1 MKNMIIHG
9 AIGDTYGAAFEFAER
24 SFIQKENTLTK
35 YLTGK
40 YTDDT
45 QMAIGVAELI
55 LENQEWT
62 SLNIANKFV
71 EVFQRDFRKGYA
83 RRFSQL
89 MTEVKDGQE
98 LLDRIIPKSERN
110 GAAMRAYPIGV
121 FEDEKEVLAK
131 AKIQGEVTHQT
142 KKAIDA
148 AEAIALMS
156 HYFIFQKGNKNQ
168 LIEYLADVQG
178 REWKA
183 NWNGEVKIDGEETV
197 EAVLYVFEK
206 TNTLQ
211 DALRMSID
219 LGGDTDTVASL
230 ALAIG
235 SLTNEFKKDLP
246 QWMYDDLE
254 NEKYG
259 KDYMKDLDEQL
270 IKKIKTI

>member
-1 MKNMIIHG
+1 MIIHG

-24 SFIQKENTLTK
+24 SFIKKENTLTK

-83 RRFSQL
+83 GRFSQL
-89 MTEVKDGQE
+89 MTDVLDGQE

-110 GAAMRAYPIGV
+110 GAAMRAYPIGI
-121 FEDEKEVLAK
+121 FADEKEVLAK
-131 AKIQGEVTHQT
+131 AKTQGEVTHQT

-156 HYFIFQKGNKNQ
+156 HYFIYQKGNKNQ
-168 LIEYLADVQG
+168 LLEYLADVQG
-178 REWKA
+178 RVWKP
-183 NWNGEVKIDGEETV
+183 NWYGEVRIDGEETV

-206 TNTLQ
+206 TNTLK
-211 DALRMSID
+211 DALQKSIH

-235 SLTNEFKKDLP
+235 SLTEEFENDLP
-246 QWMYDDLE
+246 KWMYDDLE
-254 NEKYG
+254 NVKFG
-259 KDYMKDLDEQL
+259 KDYMMSLDTQL
-270 IKKIKTI
+270 KKKIKSIII

>member
-1 MKNMIIHG
+1 MIIHG

-24 SFIQKENTLTK
+24 TFIQKENTLTK

-89 MTEVKDGQE
+89 MTEVHDGQE

-110 GAAMRAYPIGV
+110 GAAMRAYPIGI
-121 FEDEKEVLAK
+121 FEDEKEVLVK

-168 LIEYLADVQG
+168 LIEYLADVQR

-211 DALRMSID
+211 DALRMSIN

-235 SLTNEFKKDLP
+235 SLTEEFEKDLP
-246 QWMYDDLE
+246 QWMYNDLE

-259 KDYMKDLDEQL
+259 KSYMEILDQKL
-270 IKKIKTI
+270 WKKIKITTR

>member
-1 MKNMIIHG
+1 MIIHG

-24 SFIQKENTLTK
+24 NFIQKENTLTK

-45 QMAIGVAELI
+45 QMAIGIAELI

-71 EVFQRDFRKGYA
+71 EVFQRDFREGYA

-89 MTEVKDGQE
+89 MTEVKSGQE

-110 GAAMRAYPIGV
+110 GAAMRAYPIGI
-121 FEDEKEVLAK
+121 FEDENEVLAK

-148 AEAIALMS
+148 AKAIALMS

-178 REWKA
+178 REWKS
-183 NWNGEVKIDGEETV
+183 NWKGEVKIDGEETI

-206 TNTLQ
+206 TNTLK
-211 DALRMSID
+211 DALQLSIN

-235 SLTNEFKKDLP
+235 SLTEEFEKDLP

-254 NEKYG
+254 NEKFG
-259 KDYMKDLDEQL
+259 KEYMMNLDKKL
-270 IKKIKTI
+270 GGKIKVI

>member
-1 MKNMIIHG
+1 MIIHG
-9 AIGDTYGAAFEFAER
+9 AIGDTYGAAFEFASR
-24 SFIQKENTLTK
+24 SFIEKENTLTK
-35 YLTGK
+35 FVTEK

-45 QMAIGVAELI
+45 QMAIGVTELI

-62 SLNIANKFV
+62 SINIANKFV

-98 LLDRIIPKSERN
+98 LLHRIIPKSERN
-110 GAAMRAYPIGV
+110 GAAMRAYPIGI
-121 FEDEKEVLAK
+121 FEDEKDVLAK

-156 HYFIFQKGNKNQ
+156 HYFRYQKGSKNQ
-168 LIEYLADVQG
+168 LLEYLADVQG
-178 REWKA
+178 RVWKP
-183 NWNGEVKIDGEETV
+183 NWYGEVRIDGEETV

-206 TNTLQ
+206 TNTLK
-211 DALRMSID
+211 DALQKSIH

-235 SLTNEFKKDLP
+235 SLTDEFENDLP

-259 KDYMKDLDEQL
+259 KDYMVNLDKRL
-270 IKKIKTI
+270 LAKIKIV

>member
-1 MKNMIIHG
+1 MIIHG
-9 AIGDTYGAAFEFAER
+9 AIGDTYGAAFGFAER

-35 YLTGK
+35 YLSGK

-71 EVFQRDFRKGYA
+71 EVFQRDFRIGYA
-83 RRFSQL
+83 KRFSQL
-89 MTEVKDGQE
+89 MTEVHDGQE

-110 GAAMRAYPIGV
+110 GAAMRAFPIGV

-156 HYFIFQKGNKNQ
+156 HYFMYQKGNKNQ
-168 LIEYLADVQG
+168 LVEYLADVQS
-178 REWKA
+178 RVWKP
-183 NWNGEVKIDGEETV
+183 NWYGEVRIDGEETV

-206 TNTLQ
+206 TNTLK
-211 DALRMSID
+211 DALQKSIH

-235 SLTNEFKKDLP
+235 SLTEEFESDLP

-259 KDYMKDLDEQL
+259 KDYIKILDQKLME
-270 IKKIKTI
+270 KITK

>member
-1 MKNMIIHG
+1 MIIHG
-9 AIGDTYGAAFEFAER
+9 AIGDTYGAAFEFASR
-24 SFIQKENTLTK
+24 SFIEKENTLTR
-35 YLTGK
+35 YITEK

-62 SLNIANKFV
+62 SINIANKFV

-98 LLDRIIPKSERN
+98 LLNRIIPKSERN
-110 GAAMRAYPIGV
+110 GAAMRAYPIGI
-121 FEDEKEVLAK
+121 FENEKKVLAK
-131 AKIQGEVTHQT
+131 AKLQGEVTHQT

-156 HYFIFQKGNKNQ
+156 HYFIYQKGNKKQ
-168 LIEYLADVQG
+168 LLEYLADVQG
-178 REWKA
+178 RVWKP
-183 NWNGEVKIDGEETV
+183 NWYGEVRIDGEETV
-197 EAVLYVFEK
+197 EAVLYVLEK
-206 TNTLQ
+206 TKTLKE
-211 DALRMSID
+211 ALQKSIH

-235 SLTNEFKKDLP
+235 SLTEEFENDLP

-254 NEKYG
+254 NEKFG
-259 KDYMKDLDEQL
+259 KDYMMNLDTQL
-270 IKKIKTI
+270 KNKIKAIIK

>member
-1 MKNMIIHG
+1 MIIYG

-24 SFIQKENTLTK
+24 SFIEKENTLTK

-71 EVFQRDFRKGYA
+71 DVFQRDFRKGYA

-89 MTEVKDGQE
+89 MTEVKDGRE

-142 KKAIDA
+142 KRAIDA

-156 HYFIFQKGNKNQ
+156 HFFIYQKGNKKQ
-168 LIEYLADVQG
+168 LLEYLTDVQG
-178 REWKA
+178 RVWKP
-183 NWNGEVKIDGEETV
+183 NWNGEVRIDGEETV

-211 DALRMSID
+211 DALKLSIH

-230 ALAIG
+230 VLAIG
-235 SLTNEFKKDLP
+235 SLTSEFENNLP
-246 QWMYDDLE
+246 QWMFDDLE
-254 NEKYG
+254 NEKFG
-259 KDYMKDLDEQL
+259 KDYIKILDDKL
-270 IKKIKTI
+270 IKKITTK

>member
-1 MKNMIIHG
+1 MIIHG

-24 SFIQKENTLTK
+24 SFIEKENTLMK
-35 YLTGK
+35 YLSGK

-62 SLNIANKFV
+62 SFNIANKFV

-110 GAAMRAYPIGV
+110 GAAMRAYPIGI
-121 FEDEKEVLAK
+121 FEDEKEVLVK
-131 AKIQGEVTHQT
+131 AKIQGAVTHQT

-178 REWKA
+178 KQWKA

-206 TNTLQ
+206 TDTLQ
-211 DALRMSID
+211 DALRMSIN

-235 SLTNEFKKDLP
+235 SLTTEFENNLP

-254 NEKYG
+254 NEKFG
-259 KDYMKDLDEQL
+259 KNYMEILDQKIL
-270 IKKIKTI
+270 KKIKII